1 MNTEKVLLGALAGFA
16 TGALLGIFFAP
27 QKGSD
32 LRKKISTQG
41 RDYANDLKEKFSN
54 YVDSLN
60 DKFEN
65 VKDEATNIVDQGK
78 STLDHAKKDLKA
90 TAQKSSVGSGN
101 LGSSY

>member
-32 LRKKISTQG
+32 LRKKIGDQS

-54 YVDSLN
+54 FVDSLN
-60 DKFEN
+60 TRFESA
-65 VKDEATNIVDQGK
+65 KDEAGNLIDQGK
-78 STLDHAKKDLKA
+78 NTLDHAKKDLKA
-90 TAQKSSVGSGN
+90 TAQKSDMSTSGT
-101 LGSSY
+101 GTY

>member
-32 LRKKISTQG
+32 LRRKIGESS

-54 YVDSLN
+54 FVDSLN
-60 DKFEN
+60 TKFESA
-65 VKDEATNIVDQGK
+65 KDEAGNMIEQGK
-78 STLDHAKKDLKA
+78 NTIDHAKKDLKA
-90 TAQKSSVGSGN
+90 NAQKAGVNTGGVGT
-101 LGSSY
+101 Y